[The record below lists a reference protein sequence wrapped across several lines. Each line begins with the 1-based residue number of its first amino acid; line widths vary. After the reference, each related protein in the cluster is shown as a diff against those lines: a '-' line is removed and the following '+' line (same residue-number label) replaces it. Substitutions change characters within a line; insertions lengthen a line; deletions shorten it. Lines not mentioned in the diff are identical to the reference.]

1 MDTKKYARVD
11 MENKR
16 SMFFMFGL
24 IISLAI
30 VLIAFE
36 WRSPVKKV
44 EVKESLRNVTP
55 DEEYIPPTRA
65 EEKVVA
71 PPPVTAPVVEFVIV
85 DNETKVDDNLEIF
98 DSEANAK
105 TSIDAPVYVPAA
117 ASVEEEAEENQPV
130 FIIVEEM
137 PEFPGGMKALTS
149 YIAKAIKYP
158 VIAQENGIQGKVY
171 VSFVVDTKG
180 RVTNAKVIRGVDPAL
195 DEEALRV
202 VNSLPL
208 WKPGR
213 QGGKAVRVSFSV
225 PISFVLQ

>member
-149 YIAKAIKYP
+149 YIAKTIKYP